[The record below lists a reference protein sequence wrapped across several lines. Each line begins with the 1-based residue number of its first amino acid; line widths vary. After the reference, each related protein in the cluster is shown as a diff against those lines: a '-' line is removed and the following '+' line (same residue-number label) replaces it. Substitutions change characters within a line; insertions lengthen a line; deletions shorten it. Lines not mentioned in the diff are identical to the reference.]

1 MENTKTK
8 NGLEI
13 TLDTNVQDLLRTEEH
28 IDGRVTGFLNILYK
42 VGKIKTLGDVPK
54 LNDIDV
60 FLVNQFSEI
69 SLKRLNRL
77 LHKYSIP
84 PLKTDMDKK
93 TMASYRRRVD
103 MERKRIVEERGMPN
117 EYRLSIIGFDYAP
130 HRCIF
135 R

>member
-13 TLDTNVQDLLRTEEH
+13 TLDTDVRDLLRTEGH
-28 IDGRVTGFLNILYK
+28 IDGRVTGFLKMLYK

-77 LHKYSIP
+77 LNKYNVS
-84 PLKTDMDKK
+84 PLNIDMEKK
-93 TMASYRRRVD
+93 TIADYRRRAD
-103 MERKRIVEERGMPN
+103 LERKKILEERGMPN

-130 HRCIF
+130 EKCIF